1 MNVISVYKFY
11 KSSLLIIM
19 AALPVVHF
27 STYSGQSVLVH
38 SCSSRKVSTI
48 ATLYAFLWDVPWWE
62 TCGFGWVD
70 WKSSL
75 SSRPQQWQTHESTG
89 THKWAQSHRWCSG
102 VSIGTQTGSH
112 TVAILKQ
119 DSVMINMCWHGHWQ
133 FFNGNV
139 LKMVLQHC
147 RYQSW

>member
-1 MNVISVYKFY
+1 MHVISVFKFY

-62 TCGFGWVD
+62 TCGFEWVD

-75 SSRPQQWQTHESTG
+75 SSRPQIRSFNASTVSG
-89 THKWAQSHRWCSG
+89 CISDRLMMSQQAHTNGHRAIGDAWRFHWHSNWVTYCSHFETRF
-102 VSIGTQTGSH
+102 SH
-112 TVAILKQ
+112 
-119 DSVMINMCWHGHWQ
+119 DS
-133 FFNGNV
+133 
-139 LKMVLQHC
+139 
-147 RYQSW
+147 